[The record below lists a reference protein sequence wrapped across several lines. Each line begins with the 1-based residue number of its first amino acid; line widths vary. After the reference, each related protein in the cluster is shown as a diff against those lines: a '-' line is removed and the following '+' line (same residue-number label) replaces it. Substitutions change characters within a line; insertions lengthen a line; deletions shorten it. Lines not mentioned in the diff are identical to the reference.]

1 MNLNEAFSKIK
12 KTIPLLVT
20 EAEKCMKD
28 GKITADGRKSLVKS
42 WIEIIASQ
50 FGVKLSWWQWL
61 ILSWL
66 IDIAARRLPSKDI
79 ILPPIIS
86 VKF

>member
-1 MNLNEAFSKIK
+1 MKLSEFFSKIRK
-12 KTIPLLVT
+12 SIPMLV
-20 EAEKCMKD
+20 EAAEAALKD
-28 GKITADGRKSLVKS
+28 KKITPEERKPLVKT
-42 WIEIIASQ
+42 WIQILADS

-66 IDIAARRLPSKDI
+66 IDWAARKLPSKDI
-79 ILPPIIS
+79 ILPPIVS